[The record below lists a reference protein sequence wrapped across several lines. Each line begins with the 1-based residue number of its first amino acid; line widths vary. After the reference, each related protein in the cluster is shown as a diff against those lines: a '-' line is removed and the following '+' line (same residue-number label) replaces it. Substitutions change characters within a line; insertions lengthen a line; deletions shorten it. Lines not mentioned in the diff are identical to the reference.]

1 MLTKDFFV
9 LSWGDMC
16 SKTWGVNRI
25 LSCKVRLSGVSLD
38 SMCVSLKTHTLRK
51 VRGPNLQQP
60 VEVEMVR
67 VIKVIQAHLGPLE
80 WGIVASWK
88 EKLHTPPHGG
98 FSKKWLS
105 ALRRDCTRTQPCE
118 QPRCLSIYLYMPVLM
133 RPRRSCSW
141 LCRSSCP
148 PVSTF
153 QCWGYRHA
161 PPSLVFSLW

>member
-9 LSWGDMC
+9 LSQGDMC
-16 SKTWGVNRI
+16 SKTLGVNWI

-80 WGIVASWK
+80 RGIVAS
-88 EKLHTPPHGG
+88 
-98 FSKKWLS
+98 
-105 ALRRDCTRTQPCE
+105 
-118 QPRCLSIYLYMPVLM
+118 
-133 RPRRSCSW
+133 
-141 LCRSSCP
+141 
-148 PVSTF
+148 
-153 QCWGYRHA
+153 
-161 PPSLVFSLW
+161 